1 MPGEPPAA
9 AQYGLTLVF
18 VALAGIL
25 AFVVEHLVAAPNLT
39 LIFVLP
45 VVVSAVAFGWTP
57 ALAAAV
63 AGVLTFD
70 YFFTQPYF
78 SLRIESSNDLWDAA
92 LLLVIGMIVSSVAA
106 ESRRRTLEAR
116 EAAEQAKA
124 LQELAHLVI
133 ERRPEQEVLR
143 AAAAALQRA
152 FHAPALILLKSGDS
166 VAPVAT
172 AGSPQLTDA
181 DREAAVAALDSHLA
195 LRAGTY
201 PYDKSA
207 FDFWPVAARGGL
219 AWIIGV
225 SFVRTRRERPA
236 SPERYV
242 DIVRGYLAAAVG
254 SSGENA
260 SG

>member
-18 VALAGIL
+18 VALAGVL
-25 AFVVEHLVAAPNLT
+25 AFVVDHLVDAPNLT

-45 VVVSAVAFGWTP
+45 VVVSAVAFGWKP
-57 ALAAAV
+57 SLAAAV

-78 SLRIESSNDLWDAA
+78 SLRIESPNDLWDAA

-116 EAAEQAKA
+116 QAAEQAKA

-143 AAAAALQRA
+143 AAAVALQRA
-152 FHAPALILLKSGDS
+152 FRAPSVILLKSGDS
-166 VAPVAT
+166 LAPVAT
-172 AGSPQLTDA
+172 AGRAELTDA
-181 DREAAVAALDSHLA
+181 DREAAVGAQESHLA

-201 PYDKSA
+201 PYDKAA
-207 FDFWPVAARGGL
+207 FDFWPAAAHGGL

-225 SFVRTRRERPA
+225 SFVRERPA

-242 DIVRGYLAAAVG
+242 DIVRGYVAAAVG
-254 SSGENA
+254 SSGGNA